1 MSSKYIQ
8 EQQILKFAMD
18 EFADY
23 VIYKELSKREKNEN
37 YKMTLEKLAEIEK
50 THFEFWKS
58 LSHNNFVVRIR
69 SIKVFILYVFR
80 IIFGLTFTLKL
91 FERHEKETIKAYEY
105 ILPKLKEED
114 KQVLLK
120 IIKDE
125 KEHESYFMSQIN
137 DSVVKYMSFVVLGL
151 ADAIIE
157 ITGVHAGFLG
167 VTSSTLIAGI
177 AGLVVGF
184 AASISMASAA
194 YLQAKHGASFKPLTS
209 ATITGTSYLGAV
221 SFLALPYFFITE
233 MLMAFLSSLSFA
245 IIMIAIFTTYG
256 AVLREESITKEFVT
270 GFSLTIGTAFAAF
283 LFGEALGRLFGI
295 HPYMS

>member
-58 LSHNNFVVRIR
+58 LSHNNFVVRIS

>member
-58 LSHNNFVVRIR
+58 LSHNNFVVRIS

-137 DSVVKYMSFVVLGL
+137 ESVVKYMSFVVLGL

>member
-1 MSSKYIQ
+1 MSSKYI
-8 EQQILKFAMD
+8 EEKQILRFAMD

-58 LSHNNFVVRIR
+58 LSHNNFVVRIS

-137 DSVVKYMSFVVLGL
+137 ESVVKYMSFVVLGL

>member
-58 LSHNNFVVRIR
+58 LSHNNFVVRIS

-137 DSVVKYMSFVVLGL
+137 ESVVKYMSFVVLGL

-233 MLMAFLSSLSFA
+233 MLMASSLSFA

>member
-58 LSHNNFVVRIR
+58 LSHNNFVVRIS

-137 DSVVKYMSFVVLGL
+137 ESVVKYMSFVVLGL

-295 HPYMS
+295 HTYMS

>member
-58 LSHNNFVVRIR
+58 LSHNNFVVRIS
-69 SIKVFILYVFR
+69 SIRVFILYVFR

-221 SFLALPYFFITE
+221 SFLALPYFFISE

-283 LFGEALGRLFGI
+283 LFGEALGRLIGI

>member
-50 THFEFWKS
+50 THFKFWKS

-137 DSVVKYMSFVVLGL
+137 ESVVKYMSFVVLGL